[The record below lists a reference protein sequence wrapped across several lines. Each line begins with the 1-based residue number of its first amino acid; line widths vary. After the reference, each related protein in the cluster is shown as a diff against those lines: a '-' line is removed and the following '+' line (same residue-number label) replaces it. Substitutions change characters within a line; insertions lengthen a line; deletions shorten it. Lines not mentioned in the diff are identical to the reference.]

1 MKKLIAQGAEAKL
14 SLDNSIII
22 KDRLRKSYRIKEID
36 EKLRK
41 RRTKKEAK
49 VIQKLNT
56 IGFPCPKL
64 IKSDDK
70 EVLEIEFLKGDSI
83 RNILEESDYKFL
95 CNEIG
100 KNIAIMHNNEIIHG
114 DLTTSNMI
122 LKDEEKD
129 KVFFIDFGLSVSSL
143 KVEDKA
149 VDLHLLKQAL
159 ESKHYKIWEEC
170 FKYVLEGYKSVSED
184 YDSVIE
190 RLEKVEKRGRYKRK
204 KSKHKN

>member
-14 SLDNSIII
+14 FLDNNVII
-22 KDRLRKSYRIKEID
+22 KDRIKKSYRISEID

-49 VIQKLNT
+49 VIKKLN
-56 IGFPCPKL
+56 ILGFPCPKL
-64 IKSDDK
+64 IRSDDK
-70 EVLEIEFLKGDSI
+70 ELLEIEFLKGDSI
-83 RNILEESDYKFL
+83 RNILEKSNYKFL

-122 LKDEEKD
+122 LKDDD
-129 KVFFIDFGLSVSSL
+129 KERVYFIDFGLSVSSL

-170 FKYVLEGYKSVSED
+170 FKYVLEGYKSISEH
-184 YDSVIE
+184 YDAVIE
-190 RLEKVEKRGRYKRK
+190 RLETVEKRGRYKRK